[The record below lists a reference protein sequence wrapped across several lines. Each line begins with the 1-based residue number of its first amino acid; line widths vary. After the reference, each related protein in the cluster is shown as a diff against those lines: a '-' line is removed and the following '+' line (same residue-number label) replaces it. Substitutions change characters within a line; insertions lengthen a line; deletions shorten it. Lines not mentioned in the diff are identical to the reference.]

1 MGLRIIIRSLFV
13 EVMRYVRTHSERILR
28 MGSDRPWNTAWRICV
43 LIYST
48 LLDITKLLF
57 LVYNGAFGNY
67 AIRAEGWHYQR
78 WLLRQ
83 R

>member
-13 EVMRYVRTHSERILR
+13 EVMRCERTHRERILR

-48 LLDITKLLF
+48 LLDTTNLPC
-57 LVYNGAFGNY
+57 LVYNGAFGKY
-67 AIRAEGWHYQR
+67 ASSAEGWH
-78 WLLRQ
+78 
-83 R
+83 